1 MTPWKRPGM
10 KTRYKPGPLERKID
24 NIRRN
29 PELNGLFSKLTT
41 LERKSDAEA
50 VEIIARIAKEK
61 GIKW

>member
-1 MTPWKRPGM
+1 M